1 MALSLPTEHNNPKK
15 AIVIH
20 TSRSNRQQ
28 LQDSDRDP
36 TNRQALS
43 LGDKQEQEL
52 KVDFF
57 WVSKELKLST
67 IDMHQCKY

>member
-20 TSRSNRQQ
+20 TSQSNMQQ

-36 TNRQALS
+36 TNMQALS

-57 WVSKELKLST
+57 GFPKN
-67 IDMHQCKY
+67 